1 MEHKAREELLVL
13 PPPVIRLLEQA
24 LPLQEIEDIVDAI
37 HASRRPVLYVGG
49 GCLDC
54 PAELRELVSRT
65 GIPVAQTL
73 MGLGAFPES
82 DPLALQVLCSPI
94 ACALLLCLPAA

>member
-1 MEHKAREELLVL
+1 MHLL
-13 PPPVIRLLEQA
+13 RSA
-24 LPLQEIEDIVDAI
+24 LPLQEIEEIVDAI

-54 PAELRELVSRT
+54 PDELRELVART

-82 DPLALQVLCSPI
+82 DPLALQVPCSLI
-94 ACALLLCLPAA
+94 ACALLLCYPVA

>member
-1 MEHKAREELLVL
+1 ME
-13 PPPVIRLLEQA
+13 
-24 LPLQEIEDIVDAI
+24 AI
-37 HASRRPVLYVGG
+37 HGCRRPVLYAGG

-54 PAELRELVSRT
+54 PDELRELVART

-82 DPLALQVLCSPI
+82 DPLALQ
-94 ACALLLCLPAA
+94 A

>member
-1 MEHKAREELLVL
+1 MHLL
-13 PPPVIRLLEQA
+13 RST
-24 LPLQEIEDIVDAI
+24 LPLQEIEEIVDAI

-54 PAELRELVSRT
+54 PDELRELVART

-82 DPLALQVLCSPI
+82 DPLALQVPCPLL
-94 ACALLLCLPAA
+94 ACALLPIYPAA